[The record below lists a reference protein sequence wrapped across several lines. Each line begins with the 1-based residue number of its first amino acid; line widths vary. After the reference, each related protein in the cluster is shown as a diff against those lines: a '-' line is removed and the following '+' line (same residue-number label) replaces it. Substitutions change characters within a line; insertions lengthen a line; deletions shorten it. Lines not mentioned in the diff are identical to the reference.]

1 MENRMSGG
9 GTSLLLLATLVSI
22 QLSQGR
28 TADETDQLGTFFAAV
43 GSNLALLAAS
53 QLPPQRPAYMNE
65 KSAPC
70 PMRDRGRLE
79 LSKKANGLFRQEA
92 A

>member
-1 MENRMSGG
+1 MENRMGGG

-53 QLPPQRPAYMNE
+53 QLPPPATCLHE
-65 KSAPC
+65 
-70 PMRDRGRLE
+70 
-79 LSKKANGLFRQEA
+79 
-92 A
+92 